1 MPVGSFYVFFH
12 FICYFKHVTAW
23 IDDRANSPIAKLGV
37 TLEETVKR
45 KLSIK
50 VLAMTFANRTYLCAD
65 LRLKHQ

>member
-1 MPVGSFYVFFH
+1 MSVGLFSLFFY

-23 IDDRANSPIAKLGV
+23 MDDRANSPIANLGV
-37 TLEETVKR
+37 TLEETVNR

-50 VLAMTFANRTYLCAD
+50 FLAMTFANRTYLCAD

>member
-1 MPVGSFYVFFH
+1 MSVGLFYLFFY
-12 FICYFKHVTAW
+12 FICYFKHVTVW

-37 TLEETVKR
+37 TLEETVNR

-50 VLAMTFANRTYLCAD
+50 VPAMTFANRTYLRAD